1 MDLKK
6 IRELMGALEKSKLQ
20 YIEVQEKDFRIK
32 LKKPQVPGA
41 AAPAPEE
48 PRAPQ
53 LVPAPAPAEP
63 LAATDPFVYVT
74 SPIVGVFYAAP
85 APGEKSFVSE
95 GDRVKKGDVI
105 CIVEAM
111 KLMNEIRCEV
121 DGTVMRILVQNEQS
135 VQHGE
140 KLVAIEPE
148 EA

>member
-6 IRELMGALEKSKLQ
+6 IRELMSALEKSKLQ
-20 YIEVQEKDFRIK
+20 YIEVQEKDFRIR
-32 LKKPQVPGA
+32 LKKPKA
-41 AAPAPEE
+41 AGG
-48 PRAPQ
+48 
-53 LVPAPAPAEP
+53 PAPAAPVPSPAPAAQPPVPSSAPAE
-63 LAATDPFVYVT
+63 DGSCVYVT

-85 APGEKSFVSE
+85 APGEKPFVSE
-95 GDRVKKGDVI
+95 GDRVKKGDVV

-111 KLMNEIRCEV
+111 KLMNEIRCDV
-121 DGTVMRILVQNEQS
+121 AGTVSRILVQNEQS